1 MRKSQTPLV
10 ACCFAIVMCAGLS
23 SPVWAVSFT
32 AIGQFTSNSVS
43 TPGLAGDSFQL
54 TIDVDSTN
62 DGPASAGFRF
72 NGTGD
77 LQINGILI
85 YDDIS
90 ARILQAA
97 NAPGAFQMDLL
108 PIGSGPFSVAN
119 NFGSTIYDPSGPSVL
134 INPELIQGRSVN
146 AFDVGFGQVGTGTMV
161 PEPSTLFLFGTGMLG
176 LLGYAARRKRQ
187 AETTA

>member
-97 NAPGAFQMDLL
+97 EVLSNVVSEPLVTRRLSQWLIARFHHK
-108 PIGSGPFSVAN
+108 IERR
-119 NFGSTIYDPSGPSVL
+119 PSLWATP
-134 INPELIQGRSVN
+134 
-146 AFDVGFGQVGTGTMV
+146 
-161 PEPSTLFLFGTGMLG
+161 
-176 LLGYAARRKRQ
+176 
-187 AETTA
+187 